1 MSSKL
6 LFNTLPYYFKMV
18 SPTLQYISLNKKAI
32 FEGRKQISVSPWSSN
47 GLLAISKNTVKR
59 GKIGHL
65 LTFKSKLKIVKSIF
79 GGFFCL
85 KSLYELWDL

>member
-1 MSSKL
+1 VIWGL
-6 LFNTLPYYFKMV
+6 A
-18 SPTLQYISLNKKAI
+18 KKI
-32 FEGRKQISVSPWSSN
+32 E
-47 GLLAISKNTVKR
+47 ISKAGVITVKR

-79 GGFFCL
+79 GGFFRL